1 MELMKGLRTSPLR
14 LLVAGSTIIVLLVLV
29 GVAWALRSGWVDV
42 ELPVLQRPAGASVGS
57 AADPGPAR
65 VSTSAPAAEPTPATA
80 ADASRDGPPWVMQ
93 PSPPPGSRVRT
104 GPLTVEAHGR
114 GDAPITQIRLKV
126 DDAAVPVTLDQRSES
141 VWRGQASTA
150 IQPGRHVVTA
160 VVVQTDG
167 KAGSYQWSFEAAEP

>member
-1 MELMKGLRTSPLR
+1 MKGPRTSPLR
-14 LLVAGSTIIVLLVLV
+14 LLIAGSTIIVLLVLV
-29 GVAWALRSGWVDV
+29 GVVWALRSGWIDV
-42 ELPVLQRPAGASVGS
+42 EFPVLQRPAGASAGS
-57 AADPGPAR
+57 AGDPGPAR
-65 VSTSAPAAEPTPATA
+65 VSSAPAAEPTAGNA
-80 ADASRDGPPWVMQ
+80 ADASRDGPPWVIQ

-114 GDAPITQIRLKV
+114 GDVPITQIRLRV

-150 IQPGRHVVTA
+150 VRPGHHVVTA

-167 KAGSYQWSFEAAEP
+167 KAGSYQWSFEAGEP